1 MRTGDLAAVAALVA
15 DQQRD
20 PARHIG
26 YLASTEDSI
35 AEQLTH
41 LEPAGLAG
49 VVVAVDGRD
58 VLGMLAAEWDT
69 YPPRVWWHGPV
80 VTPGCDWQTTAVAL
94 DTASRRLLPAA
105 VLEEEY
111 APDARH
117 TELAAFAAAHGFVEE
132 EGSVVLRRSLPA
144 APVRSPASGV
154 TLRPFAEPD
163 RGAVATLHEACFSGT
178 HTPGARLDE
187 GRDRLVW
194 VADSDGQLVGY
205 VALQRQ
211 EDGDGYLDYL
221 AVVPAHRGRGLGRIL
236 VATACDLLHTEL
248 GCHEAHL
255 TVRASNA
262 AARAVYAGCGFTEER
277 VLVPWRRGF
286 SLR

>member
-1 MRTGDLAAVAALVA
+1 MRTGELEAVAALVA
-15 DQQRD
+15 AQQRD

-26 YLASTEDSI
+26 YLASTEHSV

-49 VVVAVDGRD
+49 VAVAVEDRD

-69 YPPRVWWHGPV
+69 DPPRVWWHGPV
-80 VTPGCDWQTTAVAL
+80 VAPGRDWQAIAAAL
-94 DTASRRLLPAA
+94 DTAARRLLPTT

-117 TELAAFAAAHGFVEE
+117 AELAAFAAAHGFVEE
-132 EGSVVLRRSLPA
+132 EGSVVLRRPLPGE
-144 APVRSPASGV
+144 PVHPLASEV

-163 RGAVATLHEACFSGT
+163 RGAVAALHETCFPGT

-194 VADSDGQLVGY
+194 VAASDGQLVGY
-205 VALQRQ
+205 VAAERQ

-221 AVVPAHRGRGLGRIL
+221 AVVPAHRGRGLGRVL
-236 VATACDLLHTEL
+236 VTTACDLLHTEL
-248 GCHEAHL
+248 GCQEAHL

-262 AARAVYAGCGFTEER
+262 AARAVYAGCGFTEDR